1 MSTGDMWFHSDYIE
15 LLHFLTCDVIWW
27 FLVSQF
33 LSFKQ
38 FPPMVFLAFR
48 RFERQLF
55 LQSDWFSRLFLPTSP
70 HNYLIPNPKV
80 TLVSHFCCW
89 EVSPLGDIIRIIKT
103 TIIHRLWLALY
114 WQVLLVS
121 IFWVDSN
128 AASLF
133 ENSCLSWQIILD
145 DKIQITL
152 LILALS
158 NFGVWWWSWST
169 LCSLLWFVLGGSLSR
184 WQTVPQKTIPPTHHD
199 STSEVEVL
207 LIILQCNLVL

>member
-1 MSTGDMWFHSDYIE
+1 MSFGD
-15 LLHFLTCDVIWW
+15 CG
-27 FLVSQF
+27 
-33 LSFKQ
+33 
-38 FPPMVFLAFR
+38 
-48 RFERQLF
+48 
-55 LQSDWFSRLFLPTSP
+55 P

-80 TLVSHFCCW
+80 TLVSHFCCC

-121 IFWVDSN
+121 IFWVLDSIV
-128 AASLF
+128 ASLL
-133 ENSCLSWQIILD
+133 ENNCLSWQIILD

-158 NFGVWWWSWST
+158 NFVLWWWSWST

-199 STSEVEVL
+199 STSELEVL
-207 LIILQCNLVL
+207 LIIL